1 MNDYTTTR
9 KSNRSIY
16 KTGVNDLTVRVPKTK
31 NIQIRLP
38 KGSYQLDRLAL
49 YEERYDTLKNAYR
62 KAEKEPRADLR
73 WRGNTLHISYENKTR
88 APYIMLPIPYEK
100 GWELKI
106 NGRKEQIE
114 KADYSFIGFKA
125 QKGKN
130 DIQLTYYPPFFKPA
144 AALSVISLVFA
155 ALYVRRQKKPGS

>member
-1 MNDYTTTR
+1 
-9 KSNRSIY
+9 
-16 KTGVNDLTVRVPKTK
+16 
-31 NIQIRLP
+31 
-38 KGSYQLDRLAL
+38 
-49 YEERYDTLKNAYR
+49 
-62 KAEKEPRADLR
+62 
-73 WRGNTLHISYENKTR
+73 
-88 APYIMLPIPYEK
+88 MLPIPYEK

-155 ALYVRRQKKPGS
+155 AIYVRRQKSPALKQSRALIFSAVFPR